1 VKVPFAEI
9 SQLACAACVGSGSG
23 GDGRRQVQQQM
34 SEGEGERAGE
44 REMCE
49 MLRGEFQ
56 LAVGN
61 STCASERGRY
71 GGRWE
76 GEAASKER
84 EIAAYQC

>member
-1 VKVPFAEI
+1 
-9 SQLACAACVGSGSG
+9 
-23 GDGRRQVQQQM
+23 
-34 SEGEGERAGE
+34 
-44 REMCE
+44 MCE